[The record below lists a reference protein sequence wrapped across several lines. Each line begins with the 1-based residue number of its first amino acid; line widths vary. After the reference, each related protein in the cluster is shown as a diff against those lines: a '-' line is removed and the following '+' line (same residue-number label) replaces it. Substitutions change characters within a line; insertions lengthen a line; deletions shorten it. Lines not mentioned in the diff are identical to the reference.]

1 MDPAPPSVGE
11 RFPVLIS
18 SMHQTAEEVTHT
30 HRSAAQPGRV
40 AVVSGGS
47 GVESVGKPW
56 GLILSWEPS
65 VRCADCRGGG
75 QLERQKKKEDD
86 AAAKI
91 QARYRG
97 KQATVKVAV
106 RPTDPRCP
114 TNRVVLLTGF
124 VSSLSGGPG
133 AAQAPAGGGGRR
145 RRADPGTRPWP
156 NRPPVCSLLSRAA
169 ALVLTLYVAVST
181 FLLTLTGSYSPIWGR
196 SSLSSTARLQSR
208 RRAFAFAAR
217 LVTGGWLSNALALW
231 S

>member
-30 HRSAAQPGRV
+30 HRNAAQPGRV

-47 GVESVGKPW
+47 GVESVPGGKLW

-65 VRCADCRGGG
+65 VRWADCRCGG

-106 RPTDPRCP
+106 RPTDPRCLV
-114 TNRVVLLTGF
+114 NRVVSSRLLDL
-124 VSSLSGGPG
+124 VLASS
-133 AAQAPAGGGGRR
+133 
-145 RRADPGTRPWP
+145 
-156 NRPPVCSLLSRAA
+156 PPLVLVLVLVFMLLSLL
-169 ALVLTLYVAVST
+169 
-181 FLLTLTGSYSPIWGR
+181 LLFSFS
-196 SSLSSTARLQSR
+196 
-208 RRAFAFAAR
+208 
-217 LVTGGWLSNALALW
+217 
-231 S
+231 